1 MHRRNILRLRE
12 TIFPHSLGNS
22 LKSLTDWRSIYEKGV
37 ETSCYRYAHS
47 GYVFLPFCLG
57 LCCGTCRH
65 RRHVFH
71 GSAEMESV
79 TRAGNSWV
87 GLLTSE
93 VQIGSGTFLGR
104 DISCYN
110 HNSSPGAVQFRIA
123 GRSPIGVVP
132 GGGCQ
137 FQDVWGFKEIFA
149 APISGYGTYTL
160 SWTD

>member
-1 MHRRNILRLRE
+1 MKKALKHLAIGMLTLAMS
-12 TIFPHSLGNS
+12 FSLS
-22 LKSLTDWRSIYEKGV
+22 VSAFAAEPVDTADMSSTEM
-37 ETSCYRYAHS
+37 
-47 GYVFLPFCLG
+47 
-57 LCCGTCRH
+57 
-65 RRHVFH
+65 
-71 GSAEMESV
+71 SAEMESV

-93 VQIGSGTFLGR
+93 VQIGSGTFLGK

-110 HNSSPGAVQFRIA
+110 HGSSPGAVQFRIA

>member
-1 MHRRNILRLRE
+1 
-12 TIFPHSLGNS
+12 
-22 LKSLTDWRSIYEKGV
+22 
-37 ETSCYRYAHS
+37 
-47 GYVFLPFCLG
+47 
-57 LCCGTCRH
+57 
-65 RRHVFH
+65 
-71 GSAEMESV
+71 MESV

-93 VQIGSGTFLGR
+93 VQIGSGTFLGK

-110 HNSSPGAVQFRIA
+110 HGSSPGAVQFRIA